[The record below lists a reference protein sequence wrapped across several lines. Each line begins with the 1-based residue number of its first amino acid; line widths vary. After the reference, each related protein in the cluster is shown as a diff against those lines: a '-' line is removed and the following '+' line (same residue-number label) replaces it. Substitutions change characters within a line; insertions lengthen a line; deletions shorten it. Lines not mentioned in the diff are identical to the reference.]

1 MLFEGNIL
9 YLTVGDFGQS
19 KFAQNENSI
28 FGKILKINLDNLTQE
43 IVF

>member
-1 MLFEGNIL
+1 MLFEGIL

-28 FGKILKINLDNLTQE
+28 FGKI
-43 IVF
+43 